1 VRLEVEGRCCGA
13 GPILPML
20 GLALP
25 EAFVGSVCVEVAG
38 RGPASPGNA
47 ELAQVAQGDHQ

>member
-1 VRLEVEGRCCGA
+1 MCLEVEGRCCGA